1 MRVSI
6 RPNDSGYI
14 NHARL
19 RANGHRVI
27 VRLNGE
33 LQTSAVTADNEAG
46 VVVRYAQPLEY
57 DRERECLVD
66 EVVHWRVEIEV
77 VEESVL

>member
-6 RPNDSGYI
+6 RPNDSGYL

-19 RANGHRVI
+19 RANDHRVI

-33 LQTSAVTADNEAG
+33 LQTSAVTADNATACQA
-46 VVVRYAQPLEY
+46 R
-57 DRERECLVD
+57 R
-66 EVVHWRVEIEV
+66 
-77 VEESVL
+77 

>member
-19 RANGHRVI
+19 RASGNRVL

-33 LQTSAVTADNEAG
+33 LQTTAVTADNEAG
-46 VVVRYAQPLEY
+46 VIVRYVQPLEY
-57 DRERECLVD
+57 DRGRECLVD
-66 EVVHWRVEIEV
+66 EVVHGRVDIEV
-77 VEESVL
+77 IEESVL